1 MSVGKLG
8 PQDVVTTSP
17 DSQLEEVTQRLEAE
31 NVGSVIVTENDE
43 PIGMLT
49 DRDAALAI
57 HDHNDVGSV
66 SVADVMTE
74 RPVTVHEDD
83 DPVTISE
90 AIRDNNVRRFPVVD
104 DDGEL
109 AGVATLD
116 DLVATIGEELDNVAE
131 TIEAQSPDYSP

>member
-57 HDHNDVGSV
+57 HDHDDVGSV

-90 AIRDNNVRRFPVVD
+90 AIRDNNVRRFPIVD

-116 DLVATIGEELDNVAE
+116 DLVATIGEQLDNVAD